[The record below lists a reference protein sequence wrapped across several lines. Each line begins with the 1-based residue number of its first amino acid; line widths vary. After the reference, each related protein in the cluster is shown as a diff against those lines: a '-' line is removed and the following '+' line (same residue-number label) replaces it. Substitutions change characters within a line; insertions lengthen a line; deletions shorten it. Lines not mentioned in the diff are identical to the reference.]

1 MMGARAFRRIPE
13 RMCRYVLS
21 LVAVI
26 GFGQSCL
33 AQSLIAT
40 GAQTLPPTIV
50 IGFVGGFI
58 KHDNLIHSEVQLAAR
73 LREAYPLGVEVD
85 IFENHGG
92 DTALKKVLA
101 LLDTNH
107 DGTLAP
113 QEKQA
118 ARIIIYGHS
127 WGASEGIALARELET
142 NGVPVL
148 LTIQVDSVSKMH
160 QNDEIIPANVARA
173 ANFYQPDGLIHG
185 QSSIRAAD
193 PTRTSIIGNFRF
205 DYKASTY
212 NCTGYP
218 WFDRIFMKSHIQ
230 IECDANVWTQAESLI
245 RSAVAPS
252 MRSGLQE

>member
-1 MMGARAFRRIPE
+1 MMHAIAFRRF
-13 RMCRYVLS
+13 RS
-21 LVAVI
+21 LICASIFSVVALL
-26 GFGQSCL
+26 GSGQGCL
-33 AQSLIAT
+33 GQSLIAA
-40 GAQTLPPTIV
+40 GARTLPPTIV
-50 IGFVGGFI
+50 VGFVGGFI

-73 LREAYPLGVEVD
+73 LREAYPLGVDVE

-92 DTALKKVLA
+92 EIALKKVLG

-113 QEKQA
+113 QEKQD

-127 WGASEGIALARELET
+127 WGASEGIALARELQT

-148 LTIQVDSVSKMH
+148 LTIQVDSVAKIL
-160 QNDEIIPANVARA
+160 QNDAVIPANVARA

-193 PTRTSIIGNFRF
+193 PTRTNIIGNFRF
-205 DYKASTY
+205 DYKASAF
-212 NCTGYP
+212 NCAGYP

-230 IECDANVWTQAESLI
+230 IECDANVWKQAESLI
-245 RSAVAPS
+245 RSDLPPS
-252 MRSGLQE
+252 IGTGTQE